1 MKLINTLIAQSEQL
15 ADGRYEGKNGV
26 ACRLIVGMK
35 GIGKTTLLNTFA
47 TTVCP
52 ILFPTIIPVYITCR
66 HDSESDDAN
75 RICDNSVWDTIVK
88 ALQQRGILE
97 LDEVISL
104 PNIKAR
110 NDMII
115 KKLQQHG
122 KYVFL
127 IVDHIDDLYRVSPTD
142 TSSTIAR
149 NSLGDLAW
157 LGNQCSGRFGVILC
171 GSSASSPLLITCHAN
186 REEFPMLRGAPNL
199 NYQKYP
205 TWRLP
210 SIRLNDFNSFKP
222 YLRCCEME
230 VIPDSLCRLIA
241 FSTHPKPR
249 NINKLEESISKLEAY
264 SLLRDDNSFEG
275 KFLRNLEVVL
285 KRKNRDI
292 IEMLCDKISG
302 KVILQNVM
310 SQPWEEHLQPLEWNE
325 VLTVWKTTLE
335 EENDTLKSFED
346 LQHTLYKLFDR
357 DELVFDQIYQGAPL
371 HVYPSRLCQIF
382 QSSELPSIEA
392 IKTCINQELGK
403 REG

>member
-1 MKLINTLIAQSEQL
+1 
-15 ADGRYEGKNGV
+15 
-26 ACRLIVGMK
+26 
-35 GIGKTTLLNTFA
+35 
-47 TTVCP
+47 
-52 ILFPTIIPVYITCR
+52 
-66 HDSESDDAN
+66 
-75 RICDNSVWDTIVK
+75 
-88 ALQQRGILE
+88 
-97 LDEVISL
+97 
-104 PNIKAR
+104 
-110 NDMII
+110 
-115 KKLQQHG
+115 
-122 KYVFL
+122 
-127 IVDHIDDLYRVSPTD
+127 
-142 TSSTIAR
+142 
-149 NSLGDLAW
+149 
-157 LGNQCSGRFGVILC
+157 
-171 GSSASSPLLITCHAN
+171 
-186 REEFPMLRGAPNL
+186 
-199 NYQKYP
+199 
-205 TWRLP
+205 
-210 SIRLNDFNSFKP
+210 
-222 YLRCCEME
+222 ME